1 MYQGGDMGGMEDIN
15 VGTGVTDM
23 DELVEDMAY
32 FNEKVE
38 GVVKKKG
45 SQLKN
50 GGGVTLNQL

>member
-1 MYQGGDMGGMEDIN
+1 MGGMEDIN

-38 GVVKKKG
+38 GAVKKKE
-45 SQLKN
+45 S
-50 GGGVTLNQL
+50 